1 MLSSYQ
7 EYPYQKLDLEVAI
20 EFDKTIIK
28 LTKSILDLF
37 KK

>member
-7 EYPYQKLDLEVAI
+7 EYPYQKLDLEMAI
-20 EFDKTIIK
+20 EFDKTIIILK
-28 LTKSILDLF
+28 KNILDLF